1 MIEPKLAFFQE
12 QEKVFWNA
20 VIFSK
25 HKFSLVPKDV
35 DAVDMAFLFNKC
47 FRMIDPDVVE
57 LPDIQHIVGEVAREN

>member
-1 MIEPKLAFFQE
+1 VIEPKLAFFQE

-47 FRMIDPDVVE
+47 FRMIDPDVMTRRAAKQNSE
-57 LPDIQHIVGEVAREN
+57 TFNTS